1 MPTIKEMLFALTCLS
16 FSIVI
21 GGAVYEHIASVPRW
35 SAAPPVSLSMFQGK
49 YGLNPAPFWMSIHPT
64 TLLLFLATLVA
75 CWKTGSRIH
84 IILPL
89 CIYVGVLTITAIYFV
104 PELMSI
110 TQTPISDTVDS
121 TLTAR
126 AQTWETL
133 SLIRLGVLI
142 LIALYLF
149 LGLGKVGQPVK
160 IKDDQ
165 AFSRPSV
172 SHTV

>member
-1 MPTIKEMLFALTCLS
+1 
-16 FSIVI
+16 
-21 GGAVYEHIASVPRW
+21 
-35 SAAPPVSLSMFQGK
+35 MFQGK

-64 TLLLFLATLVA
+64 TLLLFLATLIA

-84 IILPL
+84 ILLPL
-89 CIYVGVLTITAIYFV
+89 CVYGLGILGTTALFFV

-110 TQTPISDTVDS
+110 IQTPISDTADA

-142 LIALYLF
+142 VIALYLF
-149 LGLGKVGQPVK
+149 LGLGKIGQPVK
-160 IKDDQ
+160 RKGDQ
-165 AFSRPSV
+165 VFSRPSV
-172 SHTV
+172 PHTV